1 MSFVK
6 EVYVRCDQCGDC
18 EFASPT
24 GTQAR
29 REAQQM
35 GGWKMIDGKD
45 YCSRCAAEHQMHLTD
60 GGLPTSDSES
70 KPAAIGR

>member
-6 EVYVRCDQCGDC
+6 DVYVRCDQCGDC

-29 REAQQM
+29 REAQQL

-45 YCSRCAAEHQMHLTD
+45 YCSRCVAQQAGAVD
-60 GGLPTSDSES
+60 RLPAVDTENKMEQASSN
-70 KPAAIGR
+70 